1 MKKLPIL
8 ILFKG
13 AGGDADWIMP
23 ILYKLSNKYEIYSY
37 FRSHKAYQSIKNNN
51 EIFHFWKKINKGYFM
66 KAYYKYKNKVTDD
79 LEDAYQ
85 IIKMVGRSITE
96 NKTDKESTLDNL
108 ARALKKL
115 ESAKYYIDRE

>member
-1 MKKLPIL
+1 
-8 ILFKG
+8 
-13 AGGDADWIMP
+13 
-23 ILYKLSNKYEIYSY
+23 
-37 FRSHKAYQSIKNNN
+37 
-51 EIFHFWKKINKGYFM
+51 M